1 MEEEIRYKPVSIRDL
16 LAELQ
21 TRTTLIIDLAYSA
34 VLFNDLELAEEVIEL
49 RETVSDIRT
58 LLLMNTAITVRDA
71 EDAESMVGIM
81 RMGTVADRIS
91 DAAGEI
97 ARIVLLGLGVDPI
110 LQEAFA
116 NISERLV
123 RVGLLP
129 QSILVGK
136 TLASLQ
142 LESNIGVDVIA
153 VRRGKELTIKPE
165 SNTILDSG
173 DIIIARGSD
182 IGVLELDKLAK
193 GELTVIP
200 RPKLDVKG

>member
-49 RETVSDIRT
+49 REIISDIRT
-58 LLLMNTAITVRDA
+58 LLLMNTAITIRDA
-71 EDAESMVGIM
+71 NDAESMVGIM

-91 DAAGEI
+91 EAAGEI
-97 ARIVLLGLGVDPI
+97 ARIVLLGLGADPV

-123 RVGLLP
+123 RLGLLP

-153 VRRGKELTIKPE
+153 VRRGKELTVKPK
-165 SNTILDSG
+165 SNTILKSG

-182 IGVLELDKLAK
+182 IGVSELDKLAK
-193 GELTVIP
+193 GELTDIP
-200 RPKLDVKG
+200 RPKLDV